1 MSGAAPHEAGTSA
14 PRLKRLIERAPTRR
28 PSPAAEERCEL
39 CGEPVPPEHR
49 HLLDVEQRKLLCA
62 CRACSLLFDR
72 REAGGGHFR
81 LIPGRCRR
89 VEDFAL
95 SAGLWE
101 ELRIPV
107 ELAFFIHSTPLG
119 RVAAFYPG
127 PMGPTESLLRMEA
140 WDELVAANP
149 VLRELEPDTE
159 ALLVNRARGA
169 ESYWLVPVD
178 ECYRLAGLFRSRWRG
193 FGGGAELWAAIDEY
207 FAALARRASPVHRDG
222 SRTRTAGGSDGKG
235 DLQRAGR

>member
-1 MSGAAPHEAGTSA
+1 MSGDAPLAAGTSA
-14 PRLKRLIERAPTRR
+14 PRLQRLIERAPARR
-28 PSPAAEERCEL
+28 EQPAEEERCEL
-39 CGEPVPPEHR
+39 CGEPVSLEHR
-49 HLLDVEQRKLLCA
+49 HLLDVEQQKLLCA
-62 CRACSLLFDR
+62 CRACSILFDR

-81 LIPGRCRR
+81 LIPERCRR

-107 ELAFFIHSTPLG
+107 ELAFFVHSTPLA

-140 WDELVAANP
+140 WGELVAANP
-149 VLRELEPDTE
+149 VLGDLERDTE
-159 ALLVNRARGA
+159 ALLVNRARGG

-193 FGGGAELWAAIDEY
+193 FGGGAELWAAIDEF
-207 FAALARRASPVHRDG
+207 FAALARRAILVHRDG
-222 SRTRTAGGSDGKG
+222 SRTRTTGGSDGKG
-235 DLQRAGR
+235 DLQRTGG